1 MSDREMTKKQS
12 QHADQMQAAVEA
24 AASNPE
30 DIVSISKE
38 QDKNEREKNENLDQ
52 LINEQVLRDKSP
64 EAKKGRREMVIRA
77 VYAEFIATTL
87 FFTPIFCVLA
97 NGFTNN
103 WAPEVTTLAAAFVT
117 GLQGVGLSFAFA
129 SISGAVLNPA
139 VAIALWATGKLS
151 RRKVVLYVCAELLAS
166 VFAMVL
172 VTFMFSGNLTPL
184 YRFLAL
190 QPPANVNLGKLFA
203 TEFFLT
209 FFLTYTIFSVAFE
222 DAEAQKKENMSLKK
236 ISDAKGL
243 TVYATSP
250 SSKTGFAPF
259 SIGFILF
266 AISLTGGTSGGAFN
280 PGRVFG
286 PALFGGAWRYVYMYW
301 LAEVLGA
308 CAAGL
313 LVDSLHQFGLRD
325 RTATKFEGAVDKLA
339 SLGGMSIRKN
349 TLEDE
354 NVDNPMMDS
363 YANSSSA

>member
-1 MSDREMTKKQS
+1 
-12 QHADQMQAAVEA
+12 
-24 AASNPE
+24 
-30 DIVSISKE
+30 
-38 QDKNEREKNENLDQ
+38 
-52 LINEQVLRDKSP
+52 
-64 EAKKGRREMVIRA
+64 MVIRA

-97 NGFTNN
+97 NGFQND
-103 WAPEVTTLAAAFVT
+103 WAPEVTTLAAALVT

-139 VAIALWATGKLS
+139 VAVALWATGKLS
-151 RRKVVLYVCAELLAS
+151 RRKVVLYVLAELAAS
-166 VFAMVL
+166 VFSMVL
-172 VTFMFSGNLTPL
+172 VTFMFSGSLEPL
-184 YRFLAL
+184 YRHLAL
-190 QPPANVNLGKLFA
+190 DPASDVNLGKLFA

-222 DAEAQKKENMSLKK
+222 DAEAQKKDNMSLKK

-286 PALFGGAWRYVYMYW
+286 PALFGHQWRYVYLYW
-301 LAEVLGA
+301 IAEVAGA

-325 RTATKFEGAVDKLA
+325 RGHTPLEKGLDKLA
-339 SLGGMSIRKN
+339 ALGGLQMAQRNS

-363 YANSSSA
+363 YASSSA